1 MTSPYD
7 NLPKNEWKQKTRELL
22 DSHPL
27 NESEIVNCILQ
38 SWEGILKTKIAGV
51 LEIGVDVFPVPQVMG
66 NFLHE
71 IVPYKLS
78 QQYPKLWRKDKS
90 KKEKDLVYIPNR
102 NLSVEIKTSSNPSG
116 IYGNRSY
123 GQLDNKTGKS
133 KAGYYIAIN
142 FEKFDQENPDST
154 PRIKRIR
161 FGWLDH
167 TDWKAQSAA
176 TGQQAYVIGDA
187 KKHKMKEIYKI

>member
-7 NLPKNEWKQKTRELL
+7 NLPKSEWKQKTRELL

-38 SWEGILKTKIAGV
+38 SWEEILKTKIAGV